1 MTRRLAIINR
11 LVEVVRIL
19 GDLADEFVFVGGSV
33 VPILVTDEAA
43 QDARLTIDVDVI
55 VHVLQR
61 SGYYAIQDRLAK
73 VDFRP
78 TMQDPVICRFK
89 HGELTLDVMP
99 TDESILTFGNRW
111 YPQAMSDPIIY
122 PLLPERSLKVIAA
135 PLFLCTKFDAYKR
148 RGAEDKKD
156 LEDII
161 AVVDG
166 RPELMDELKLA
177 TSEVKKF
184 LSDSTQSVLQEGL
197 LERLDWFLPGDEA
210 GAARITLVR
219 DCLQTIVESA

>member
-11 LVEVVRIL
+11 LIEVVHIL
-19 GDLADEFVFVGGSV
+19 GNLTDEFVFVGGSV
-33 VPILVTDEAA
+33 VPLLVTDEAA

-61 SGYYAIQDRLAK
+61 SKYYALQECLAK
-73 VDFRP
+73 VGFGQK
-78 TMQDPVICRFK
+78 MGDPICRFSQ
-89 HGELTLDVMP
+89 GELILDVVP
-99 TDESILTFGNRW
+99 TDEDILTFGNRW

-148 RGAEDKKD
+148 RGAEDEKD

-166 RPELMDELKLA
+166 RPELMDELELA
-177 TSEVKKF
+177 TNEVKEF
-184 LSDSTQSVLQEGL
+184 LSDSTRSVLQEGL
-197 LERLDWFLPGDEA
+197 LDRLDWFLPGDEA

-219 DCLQTIVESA
+219 ERLQTIVDSA